1 MLCPALQRHKNM
13 YAQLTQQ
20 MQASQGVRS
29 GMSTEGTISR
39 EEEADGEAGVAGR
52 WHTRKADEIEPV
64 QA

>member
-13 YAQLTQQ
+13 YAQLQQQ

>member
-1 MLCPALQRHKNM
+1 MQRHKDM
-13 YAQLTQQ
+13 YAQLQQQ
-20 MQASQGVRS
+20 MQASKGVRS

-39 EEEADGEAGVAGR
+39 EEEEADGEAGVAGR

>member
-1 MLCPALQRHKNM
+1 M

>member
-1 MLCPALQRHKNM
+1 M
-13 YAQLTQQ
+13 YAQLQQQ

-29 GMSTEGTISR
+29 GMSTEGTISTE
-39 EEEADGEAGVAGR
+39 EEEADGEAGVEGR

>member
-1 MLCPALQRHKNM
+1 MQRHKNM
-13 YAQLTQQ
+13 YAQLQQQ